1 MKKIAVL
8 AFAAALLGAVPFA
21 RAEVAPGQP
30 APDFTLTDT
39 NGKQHTLS
47 SLKGKFVVLEW
58 TNPDCPFVKK
68 HYDSKNMQGLQKTY
82 TGKGVVWLV
91 INSGAPGKEGVY
103 PAAKVNEMVQAK
115 GIAATAELTDSDGKV
130 GRAYGAKNTPQM
142 VVINPQ
148 GSITYIGAID
158 SIPSANQADIPKA
171 TNYLKDA
178 LDATMAGKPVATPV
192 TKPYGCSVKY

>member
-1 MKKIAVL
+1 MKKIAVF

-39 NGKQHTLS
+39 NGKPHKLS
-47 SLKGKFVVLEW
+47 ALKGKYVVLEW

-68 HYDSKNMQGLQKTY
+68 HYDSKNMQGLQKAY

-103 PAAKVNEMVQAK
+103 PAAKVNEMAQTLGV
-115 GIAATAELTDSDGKV
+115 AATAELVDSDGKV

-142 VVINPQ
+142 FVITPE
-148 GSITYIGAID
+148 GKIAYMGAID
-158 SIPSANQADIPKA
+158 SIPSAKQADISQA
-171 TNYLKDA
+171 TNYLKTA
-178 LDATMAGKPVATPV
+178 LDASMAGQPVATPV

>member
-8 AFAAALLGAVPFA
+8 AFAVAVFGAAPFA
-21 RAEVAPGQP
+21 HADVAPGQP

-39 NGKQHTLS
+39 NGKAHKLS
-47 SLKGKFVVLEW
+47 ALKGKFVVLEW

-68 HYDSKNMQGLQKTY
+68 HYQSKNMQGLQKAY

-103 PAAKVNEMVQAK
+103 PASKVNEMVQAN
-115 GIAATAELTDSDGKV
+115 GVAATAELVDPDGHV

-142 VVINPQ
+142 VVITPE
-148 GSITYIGAID
+148 SKIVYIGAID
-158 SIPSANQADIPKA
+158 SIPSANQSDIPKA
-171 TNYLKDA
+171 TNYLKAA
-178 LDATMAGKPVATPV
+178 LDASMAGQPVATPV

>member
-1 MKKIAVL
+1 MKKLAVL
-8 AFAAALLGAVPFA
+8 ALVAAVLGAVPFA
-21 RAEVAPGQP
+21 RAEVAPGQS

-39 NGKQHTLS
+39 NGKSHTLS

-58 TNPDCPFVKK
+58 TNPDCPFVVK
-68 HYDSKNMQGLQKTY
+68 HYDSKNMQSLQKAY
-82 TGKGVVWLV
+82 TGKGVVWLA

-115 GIAATAELTDSDGKV
+115 GIAATAELIDADGKV

-142 VVINPQ
+142 FVITPE
-148 GSITYIGAID
+148 GKIAYMGAID

-171 TNYLKDA
+171 TNYLKAA
-178 LDATMAGKPVATPV
+178 LDAAMAGQSVASPV

>member
-8 AFAAALLGAVPFA
+8 AFAAALLGAAPLL
-21 RAEVAPGQP
+21 RAEVAPGQS

-39 NGKQHTLS
+39 NGKPHSLS
-47 SLKGKFVVLEW
+47 SLKGKYVVLEW
-58 TNPDCPFVKK
+58 TNPDCPFVRK
-68 HYDSKNMQGLQKTY
+68 HYDSKNMQGLQKAY

-103 PAAKVNEMVQAK
+103 PPAKVNEMVQAK
-115 GIAATAELTDSDGKV
+115 GIAATAELVDSDGKV

-148 GSITYIGAID
+148 GIVTYIGAID
-158 SIPSANQADIPKA
+158 SIPSTNQGDIAKA
-171 TNYLKDA
+171 TPYLKDA
-178 LDATMAGKPVATPV
+178 LDATMAGKPVAVPV

>member
-1 MKKIAVL
+1 MKKIAVF
-8 AFAAALLGAVPFA
+8 AFAAALLGTVPLV

-39 NGKQHTLS
+39 NGKKHTLS
-47 SLKGKFVVLEW
+47 SLKGKYVVLEW

-68 HYDSKNMQGLQKTY
+68 HYDSKNMQGLQKDY

-103 PAAKVNEMVQAK
+103 PAAKVNEMAQAK
-115 GIAATAELTDSDGKV
+115 GVAATAELVDSDGHV

-142 VVINPQ
+142 FVINPK
-148 GSITYIGAID
+148 GAITYMGAID

-171 TNYLKDA
+171 TNYLKTA
-178 LDATMAGKPVATPV
+178 LDATMQGKPVETPV